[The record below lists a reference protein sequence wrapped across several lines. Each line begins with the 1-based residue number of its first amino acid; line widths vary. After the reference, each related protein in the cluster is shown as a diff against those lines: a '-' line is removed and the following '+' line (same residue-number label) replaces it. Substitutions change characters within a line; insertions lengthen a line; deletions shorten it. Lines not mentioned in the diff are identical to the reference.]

1 MTIIDAL
8 NSADIFRPLFKNP
21 ETWRAWQVY
30 LSALFGL
37 PVEGKEERKILRAC
51 TGLKSSSMDKKI
63 KESFVICGRRSGKS
77 YISAVI
83 STYLAAFKDWKPFLS
98 PGEKGWIFIIAND
111 KSQARIVKDY
121 ISGIFNSIQT
131 LKGLVENDLT
141 WELQLKNGVNIAVK
155 TSNFRTL
162 RGFTLLACVLEE
174 ISFYRSEESAN
185 PDREILG
192 AVRPALATIP
202 ESLLLGI
209 STPYSRAGVL
219 YEQFKKYFGKS
230 GGPLIWRAPTS
241 IMNPTIDKEIIKTAL
256 KEDPAAALA
265 EWEAEF
271 RTDIEAF
278 MPLEFIE
285 GATIPG
291 RYELA
296 KEQARNNYVAFVD
309 PSGGRQDSF
318 TLAISHKDETGKV
331 ILDVL
336 RERRPPFQPKIVVIE
351 FSEVL
356 KNYGIHSAGSDFYAA
371 EWVRESFRDNG
382 IFIKNSEFTASE
394 IYLRFLPLMANG
406 SVELLE
412 NKRLKVQLAGLERRV
427 RPGGKDLV
435 THYGGHDDCANAVA
449 GACVEA
455 GKEQVGPRIWSTKD
469 LLDEHTEKR
478 QVTFDRDYSDE
489 ELLDIL
495 EGNGKGN

>member
-1 MTIIDAL
+1 
-8 NSADIFRPLFKNP
+8 
-21 ETWRAWQVY
+21 

-37 PVEGKEERKILRAC
+37 PVEGKEERRLFRDC
-51 TGLKSSSMDKKI
+51 TGLKSI
-63 KESFVICGRRSGKS
+63 PLTAFKESFVICGRRSGKS
-77 YISAVI
+77 YVSAIISAF
-83 STYLAAFKDWKPFLS
+83 LAAFKDWSPFLS

-174 ISFYRSEESAN
+174 IAFYRSEESAN
-185 PDREILG
+185 PDREILA

-241 IMNPTIDKEIIKTAL
+241 VMNPTIDKRIIKEAL
-256 KEDPAAALA
+256 KEDPAAASA

-271 RTDIEAF
+271 RADIEAF
-278 MPLEFIE
+278 MPPEFIE
-285 GATIPG
+285 AVIIPG

-296 KEQARNNYVAFVD
+296 KEDRADYKAFID

-318 TLAISHKDETGKV
+318 TLAISHKKDGKI

-336 RERRPPFQPKIVVIE
+336 RERRPPFQPKAIVAE
-351 FSEVL
+351 YSQVL
-356 KNYGIHSAGSDFYAA
+356 KTYKINSVESDSYAA
-371 EWVRESFRDNG
+371 EWVKESFSENG
-382 IFIKNSEFTASE
+382 IDLKNSELSASE
-394 IYLRFLPLMANG
+394 IYLNFLPLAANRTI
-406 SVELLE
+406 ELLDS
-412 NKRLKVQLAGLERRV
+412 KKLKTQFAGLERKT
-427 RPGGKDLV
+427 RPGGKDSIS
-435 THYGGHDDCANAVA
+435 HYPGGHDDLANACA
-449 GACVEA
+449 GVCVMASHSDQEGA
-455 GKEQVGPRIWSTKD
+455 FAFI
-469 LLDEHTEKR
+469 EHSISP
-478 QVTFDRDYSDE
+478 D
-489 ELLDIL
+489 
-495 EGNGKGN
+495 